1 MSKLAVVTG
10 ATKGIGREIVKIFAR
25 GGFDVAACA
34 RNTSGLEQLKQSIKQ
49 DYPSIRI
56 WTRSVDMSKKNAV
69 IEFGEWVLS
78 EAGVPEVVVNN
89 AGIFFPGTIL
99 EEDDQALETMIDT
112 NLYSAYHL
120 TRRLVPA
127 MVKKGRGHVF
137 NMCSTASIK
146 AYPNGGS
153 YCISKFA
160 LLGMSK
166 VLREE
171 LKETGLRV
179 TSIMPG
185 PTYTASWE
193 GAEIPEDRFIKAS
206 DIGQAVWDVYNLS
219 AHTVV
224 EELVLRPQLGDLP

>member
-10 ATKGIGREIVKIFAR
+10 ATKGIGREIVNIFAG
-25 GGFDVAACA
+25 GGFDIAACA
-34 RNTSGLEQLKQSIKQ
+34 RDTTNLEQLKQSIKL
-49 DYPSIRI
+49 DYPSVKI
-56 WTRSVDMSKKNAV
+56 WTKSVDMSKKSEVVN
-69 IEFGEWVLS
+69 FGKWILEN
-78 EAGVPEVVVNN
+78 AGVPEVLVNN
-89 AGIFFPGTIL
+89 AGVFYPGAIL
-99 EEDDQALETMIDT
+99 EEKDEALETMIDT

-120 TRRLVPA
+120 TRGLVPA
-127 MVKKGRGHVF
+127 MVEKGRGHIF
-137 NMCSTASIK
+137 NMCSTASIM

-179 TSIMPG
+179 TSILPG

-193 GAEIPEDRFIKAS
+193 GVEIPEERFMKAS